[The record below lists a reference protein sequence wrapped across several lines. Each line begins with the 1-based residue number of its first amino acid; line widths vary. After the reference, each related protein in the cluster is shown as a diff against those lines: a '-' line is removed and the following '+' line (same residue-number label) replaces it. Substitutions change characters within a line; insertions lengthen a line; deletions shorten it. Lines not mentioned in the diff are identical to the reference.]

1 MTQPTPVRCP
11 AIEHPDVPA
20 ADPVGLDPL
29 LARLGSNRGVEDD
42 ETFPLGTL
50 RADGRVD
57 LCKQGLGA
65 AGAARLMPAAA
76 ASPHARHLLLGTNA
90 IGDEGASTVARAL
103 AEGHGAH
110 ETHGPHEG
118 HGPHEAH
125 APHEGHGP
133 HAGHGLHTL
142 YLGCNRIGP
151 DGVTALADVLS
162 ADDTVRALWLKRNP
176 VGDDGVTALA
186 AMLRR
191 NTALRTLDLVN
202 TGVTAASLRLLLDA
216 LTSRPQPVERLFLG
230 GNGLTA
236 DTAGLLAALV
246 RDAGVREL
254 YLPANHL
261 GDRGAA
267 VLAAAAADSAHP
279 VRLGLGGNGIGPAGA
294 RALADA
300 LGGIEALDLGRPMSE
315 RSLGAPAN
323 ATGDDGAHALASA
336 LPGSPLR
343 RLELRHTGLT
353 GRGAKSLL
361 AAVPDDSPLEY
372 VGLGPGLPRKVKRSF
387 TRRLRPMTAAH
398 PDLRATGS
406 VYR

>member
-20 ADPVGLDPL
+20 ADPAGLDPL
-29 LARLGSNRGVEDD
+29 LARLGSDRAVEGD

-65 AGAARLMPAAA
+65 AGAARLMPVVAGAR
-76 ASPHARHLLLGTNA
+76 HARHVLLGTNA

-103 AEGHGAH
+103 ADGHGPD
-110 ETHGPHEG
+110 EVHGPHD
-118 HGPHEAH
+118 
-125 APHEGHGP
+125 
-133 HAGHGLHTL
+133 GHGLHTL

-151 DGVTALADVLS
+151 GGVAALAEALS
-162 ADDTVRALWLKRNP
+162 DDDTVRALWLKRNP

-202 TGVTAASLRLLLDA
+202 TGVTTASLRLLLDA
-216 LTSRPQPVERLFLG
+216 LTHRQQPVERLFLG

-236 DTAGLLAALV
+236 DSAGLLAALV

-267 VLAAAAADSAHP
+267 VLAAAAADSRHP

-300 LGGIEALDLGRPMSE
+300 LGGIETLDLGRPMSE

-323 ATGDDGAHALASA
+323 VTGDDGAHALASA

-372 VGLGPGLPRKVKRSF
+372 VGLGPGLPRKMKRSF
-387 TRRLRPMTAAH
+387 TRRLRPRTAAH
-398 PDLRATGS
+398 PDLRAIGS
-406 VYR
+406 LYR